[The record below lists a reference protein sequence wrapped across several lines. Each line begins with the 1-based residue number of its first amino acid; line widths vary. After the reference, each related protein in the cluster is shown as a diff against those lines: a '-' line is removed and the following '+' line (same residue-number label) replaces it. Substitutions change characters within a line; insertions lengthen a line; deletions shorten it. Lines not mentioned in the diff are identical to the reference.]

1 MKGNKSR
8 FGIRSRLM
16 GICFS
21 TDNDKIPQERQR
33 LSSKGNQGSTF
44 KVHIFLVFVYVIF
57 VVFCVYCLLISLCI
71 DLFFLGIVEEMGFI
85 WFFVGLV
92 VMPVVF

>member
-1 MKGNKSR
+1 VNGKMKGIKSR
-8 FGIRSRLM
+8 FGLRSRLM

-44 KVHIFLVFVYVIF
+44 KVHIFLVFVCY
-57 VVFCVYCLLISLCI
+57 FCCVLCLLPF
-71 DLFFLGIVEEMGFI
+71 D
-85 WFFVGLV
+85 FFVH
-92 VMPVVF
+92 